1 MERDDPPRGSKETP
15 MNCAHGGC
23 YCRVD
28 AGTRFCS
35 RYCQEHADHADHR
48 GDHRCDCGHD
58 ACAIEAT
65 V

>member
-1 MERDDPPRGSKETP
+1 